1 MIFEKTKISVYINYP
16 FKYVN
21 VISDLIRQY
30 LLYRLRTTRAIF
42 VIDFIKTSTKKII
55 LKEANMVYSILT
67 KCITFLSYNS

>member
-1 MIFEKTKISVYINYP
+1 MIFEKTKISIYINYP

-42 VIDFIKTSTKKII
+42 VIDFIIHDP
-55 LKEANMVYSILT
+55 
-67 KCITFLSYNS
+67 

>member
-42 VIDFIKTSTKKII
+42 VIDFILKK
-55 LKEANMVYSILT
+55 L
-67 KCITFLSYNS
+67 F